1 MPGAMTR
8 PSEVSRLTQAS
19 SAAGSALSEQTAVAA
34 RPMGAPSAPL
44 AASTVTAPARW
55 RMPARNASEE
65 MPAAGARAGRERS

>member
-19 SAAGSALSEQTAVAA
+19 SAAGSALSEQTGSRRQADGRAI
-34 RPMGAPSAPL
+34 S
-44 AASTVTAPARW
+44 RW
-55 RMPARNASEE
+55 RQHGDGAGQVAHAGTERPEE